1 MSNFLLRVI
10 NNLQRPVP
18 DLISYVLAKASSF
31 FWKKSIS
38 SVGYGFYV
46 GSGSLIQGGKS
57 ISIGNNFKSGKMLWI
72 EAVQRYGNQD
82 FTPCIEIGNSV
93 TCSQSVH
100 IAAIVKVSIGD
111 GVMFGSRIHVTDH
124 AHGRYHGNEHDS
136 PELAPGQ
143 RPLAFGRPVFIH
155 RNVWLADGV
164 VVLPG
169 VTIGEGCIVGANSV
183 VSRSLPPNVIAVGA
197 PAVPI
202 KRYESESGCWIP
214 LTFQT

>member
-1 MSNFLLRVI
+1 MIKIFLRII
-10 NNLQRPVP
+10 NNLQRPIP
-18 DLISYVLAKASSF
+18 DLVSYIFAKASTF
-31 FWKKSIS
+31 FWQKSIS
-38 SVGYGFYV
+38 KVGYGFYV
-46 GSGSLIQGGKS
+46 GSGSLIQGGDF

-72 EAVQRYGNQD
+72 EAVRRYGNQV
-82 FTPCIEIGNSV
+82 FTPRIEIGNGV

-100 IAAIVKVSIGD
+100 IAAIVHVSIGD

-124 AHGRYHGNEHDS
+124 AHGRYHGDEHDS

-143 RPLAFGRPVFIH
+143 RPLAFGQPVCIQ

-183 VSRSLPPNVIAVGA
+183 VSRSLPPNVIAIGA

-202 KRYESESGCWIP
+202 KRYDHASCSWIP
-214 LTFQT
+214 LTF